1 MLLSR
6 SNLSFLIGVKILKK
20 AIIYVHGKGGS
31 ALEAENFKKNCP
43 GFDMIGID
51 YQEYLPW
58 IVREKIQVKYD
69 EIKFNYDQ
77 IDLVANSIGVY
88 FSMLA
93 LQNSSINKALF
104 ISPILDMKK
113 SIYDKLQLLG
123 LTTADLENEGE
134 IVVPGSENLSW
145 KYLQFVEDNPINWQI
160 PTEILYGQNDDHTS
174 RETLDSFIQS
184 HNAHVTIMK
193 NGQHWFHTK
202 EQVDFLNHWMES
214 KIREQI

>member
-1 MLLSR
+1 M
-6 SNLSFLIGVKILKK
+6 SFLIGVKILKK

-214 KIREQI
+214 KIRE

>member
-214 KIREQI
+214 KIRE

>member
-1 MLLSR
+1 MLLGR

-58 IVREKIQVKYD
+58 IVREKIQIKYD
-69 EIKFNYDQ
+69 EIKFNYGQ

-134 IVVPGSENLSW
+134 IAIPSSENLSW
-145 KYLQFVEDNPINWQI
+145 KYLKFVEDNPIVWKI

-174 RETLDSFIQS
+174 KETLDSFVQS
-184 HNAHVTIMK
+184 HNAHVTIME

-202 EQVDFLNHWMES
+202 EQVNFLNHWMES
-214 KIREQI
+214 KIRE

>member
-1 MLLSR
+1 M
-6 SNLSFLIGVKILKK
+6 IGVKILKK

>member
-1 MLLSR
+1 M
-6 SNLSFLIGVKILKK
+6 SFLIGVKILKK

>member
-1 MLLSR
+1 M
-6 SNLSFLIGVKILKK
+6 KK

-58 IVREKIQVKYD
+58 IVREKIQIKYD
-69 EIKFNYDQ
+69 EIKFNYGQ

-134 IVVPGSENLSW
+134 IAIPSSENLSW
-145 KYLQFVEDNPINWQI
+145 KYLKFVEDNPIVWKI

-174 RETLDSFIQS
+174 KETLDSFVQS
-184 HNAHVTIMK
+184 HNAHVTIME

-202 EQVDFLNHWMES
+202 EQVNFLNHWMES
-214 KIREQI
+214 KIRE

>member
-1 MLLSR
+1 M
-6 SNLSFLIGVKILKK
+6 KK

>member
-1 MLLSR
+1 M
-6 SNLSFLIGVKILKK
+6 IGVKILKK

-214 KIREQI
+214 KIRE